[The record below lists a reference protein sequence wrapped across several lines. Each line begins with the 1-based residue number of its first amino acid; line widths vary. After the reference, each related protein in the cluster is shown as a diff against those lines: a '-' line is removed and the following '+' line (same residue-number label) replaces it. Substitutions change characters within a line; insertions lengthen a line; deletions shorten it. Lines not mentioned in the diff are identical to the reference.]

1 MHHKLNCMLMLAALC
16 IFCSCTVKD
25 KTPAAVD
32 DTAGTTRTSLADT
45 LQEDTTKTMVATT
58 KGNEPAYTMTGAIH
72 TATGQYIDLD
82 ENFDDVQLIVAIG
95 SDTIWYICP
104 DCKDLKL
111 SRGDSIRVF
120 WKNGMLR
127 PAGDPDFPAKAIFAV
142 NHELISPGKLAIALK
157 KGMPRINYYY
167 YTEATSD
174 YLKDIIHTTM
184 KYYLANTTQPAVR
197 EELDQHKRNLL
208 YTVERDTINGKEVA
222 TIVIHIDGS
231 KPQPIHT
238 VYFEYERPY
247 NFQEKP

>member
-1 MHHKLNCMLMLAALC
+1 MRYKIDDILFLALFVIFYGCNTRDKHPLVMRDTALT
-16 IFCSCTVKD
+16 IKPEVSTAQHED
-25 KTPAAVD
+25 TLT
-32 DTAGTTRTSLADT
+32 TAGTVNSNN
-45 LQEDTTKTMVATT
+45 Q
-58 KGNEPAYTMTGAIH
+58 PAYTMTGAIH
-72 TATGQYIDLD
+72 TAMGQYIDLD

-104 DCKDLKL
+104 DCRDLKL

-222 TIVIHIDGS
+222 TIVIHVDGS

-238 VYFEYERPY
+238 VYFQYERPY
-247 NFQEKP
+247 NFQDKP